1 MNSDNTNRS
10 GAFII
15 DTIKAALPVGG
26 GSALTLLH
34 STDVAITFAT
44 HVVGFLASIVGLTWY
59 VIRIKNDLRTRN
71 KTSNKHRP

>member
-1 MNSDNTNRS
+1 MNSDNTNTT
-10 GAFII
+10 GTVIM
-15 DTIKAALPVGG
+15 DTLKAALPIGG

-59 VIRIKNDLRTRN
+59 VIRLRNDLRTRN